1 MSGITYAKMITKGDN
16 PDVMSFLANPLD
28 HVISFLAGDTDR
40 KYANVENLIRHP
52 ETTTPYSV
60 KGTSANASKMEA
72 QDILIQDVAA
82 RYFNNDVIHDGMFD
96 RLKHLK
102 DQWNEAVSVE
112 QQSLTINQPPV
123 APVCPTWP
131 EGVTRN
137 ADILMFQARLA
148 SYNTLLAQHKE
159 MLKNRNPQ
167 LLLKNVFERFK
178 EQLCIDVAANR
189 SSFFS
194 WATKVY
200 KNYEEASVN
209 EIIANP
215 NHPAIF
221 PSDNLVFRYK
231 KAARFFEFTR
241 SMRDLNL
248 PNDVLDSVHA
258 VSLRQQYLRIR
269 ARLPAGIRNDANSL
283 SDDPGTTDADVTA
296 SLVRLER
303 LCHKRT
309 QNLSTTRVSIR
320 SFEEIKAETT
330 SIRGVQAREEDKRI
344 EEAPRRPARRCF
356 KCSDEDRSVSLCVHY
371 CAECNNY
378 ARNHPCEH
386 RKPII
391 LRAKKRSKDDRDVN
405 DKREEGRS
413 NDRKQ
418 DFRDARDRKK
428 RNRK

>member
-1 MSGITYAKMITKGDN
+1 MSGITYAKMITNGDN

-28 HVISFLAGDTDR
+28 HIISFLAGDTDR

-60 KGTSANASKMEA
+60 KGTSANTSKIEA

-82 RYFNNDVIHDGMFD
+82 RYFNNDVIYDGMFD
-96 RLKHLK
+96 RLKTLK
-102 DQWNEAVSVE
+102 DQWNAAVSAE
-112 QQSLTINQPPV
+112 LQSLTINQPPA
-123 APVCPTWP
+123 APQCPVWT
-131 EGVTRN
+131 EDITRN
-137 ADILMFQARLA
+137 ADIMMFQARIA
-148 SYNTLLAQHKE
+148 SYNAQLAQHKE

-167 LLLKNVFERFK
+167 LLLRNVFRRFR

-241 SMRDLNL
+241 SMHQLNL

-283 SDDPGTTDADVTA
+283 SDDPGANDAAVTA
-296 SLVRLER
+296 SLARLER
-303 LCHKRT
+303 MCHKRT

-320 SFEEIKAETT
+320 SFEEIQADEVNI
-330 SIRGVQAREEDKRI
+330 SRLNAREGNNSVETPKN
-344 EEAPRRPARRCF
+344 PRRNSRNCY
-356 KCSDEDRSVSLCVHY
+356 KCSDEDKSVSLCVHY
-371 CAECNNY
+371 CGECNNF
-378 ARNHPCEH
+378 ARHDPCFH

-391 LRAKKRSKDDRDVN
+391 ARAKKRAQEEKA
-405 DKREEGRS
+405 KRERVNKDES
-413 NDRKQ
+413 
-418 DFRDARDRKK
+418 DFQDARHKK
-428 RNRK
+428 KGKRH